1 LVIWQTNVSSGT
13 RMNIDPRDSSTE
25 VLAQPI
31 AARSRLTGGASS
43 TRIVGLVTLAVFI
56 NYIDRGNLATAA
68 PLMQDE
74 LHLSAA
80 ELGVVLSAFY
90 YGYVICMPATGWL
103 AERFGA
109 RAVLAAGVSLWS
121 LATFGTGFVGSF
133 GALLGLRILLGV
145 GESVAFPCASKVL
158 ANTVA
163 VGRLGIANGV
173 LSFGYLLGPAV
184 GTLLGG
190 ALMARFGW
198 RPVFLVFGAL
208 AILWLVPWWRTRIP
222 EAGTAGVP
230 AQSPPAFG
238 EILRQRALWGASL
251 GHFAA
256 NYGYYFIVS
265 WLPFYLVKARGFSI
279 ESMAE
284 TASWA
289 YLVNAL
295 GALTM
300 GWAADRWI
308 RAGISPNLVYKTIMA
323 TAHLAGIVCMVGMV
337 DLRQTGSLIA
347 LFAFELISGF
357 SYPGLFAIPQII
369 AGPAATGRWVG
380 IQNAAGNAAGLIA
393 PAVTGVLVERTGRFD
408 LAFALAAAV
417 NVLGL
422 VGWVFMLPRIAP
434 LRWRSGRAVA
444 AVE

>member
-1 LVIWQTNVSSGT
+1 
-13 RMNIDPRDSSTE
+13 MNPSRNRRDRHR
-25 VLAQPI
+25 
-31 AARSRLTGGASS
+31 AAGAASS
-43 TRIVGLVTLAVFI
+43 TTRVIALVTLAVFV

-74 LHLSAA
+74 LHLSAG
-80 ELGVVLSAFY
+80 ELGVLLSAFY

-133 GALLGLRILLGV
+133 GALLALRILLGV

-158 ANTVA
+158 ANAVD
-163 VGRLGIANGV
+163 VGRLGVANGI

-184 GTLLGG
+184 GTLVGG

-198 RPVFLVFGAL
+198 RPVFIVFGAL
-208 AILWLVPWWRTRIP
+208 AIFWLVPWRRTRIA
-222 EAGTAGVP
+222 EAGVGDAP
-230 AQSPPAFG
+230 AESPPAFG

-251 GHFAA
+251 GHFAS

-279 ESMAE
+279 ASMAE

-308 RAGISPNLVYKTIMA
+308 RAGVSANLVYKTIMA
-323 TAHLAGIVCMVGMV
+323 AAHLAGIVCMVGMV
-337 DLRQTGSLIA
+337 ALPQTGSLIS

-369 AGPAATGRWVG
+369 AGPAATGRLVG

-393 PAVTGVLVERTGRFD
+393 PAITGLLVERTGRFD
-408 LAFALAAAV
+408 LAFALGAAV
-417 NVLGL
+417 NVFGL
-422 VGWVFMLPRIAP
+422 IGWVLMLPRIAP
-434 LRWRSGRAVA
+434 MRWRSGPGA
-444 AVE
+444 AATE

>member
-1 LVIWQTNVSSGT
+1 MGSS
-13 RMNIDPRDSSTE
+13 RSPRDR
-25 VLAQPI
+25 
-31 AARSRLTGGASS
+31 ARTPGAASS
-43 TRIVGLVTLAVFI
+43 TTRVVGLVTLAVFI

-74 LHLSAA
+74 LHLSAG
-80 ELGVVLSAFY
+80 ELGVLLSAFY

-109 RAVLAAGVSLWS
+109 RAVLAAGVALWS
-121 LATFGTGFVGSF
+121 LATFGTGFVGGF

-145 GESVAFPCASKVL
+145 GESVAFPCASKLL
-158 ANTVA
+158 ANAVD

-184 GTLLGG
+184 GTLIGG

-198 RPVFLVFGAL
+198 RPVFIVFGAL
-208 AILWLVPWWRTRIP
+208 AIFWLVPWRRTRIP
-222 EAGTAGVP
+222 ETGTDGGDGP
-230 AQSPPAFG
+230 AESPPEFG

-251 GHFAA
+251 GHFAS

-308 RAGISPNLVYKTIMA
+308 RGGASPNLVYKSIMA
-323 TAHLAGIVCMVGMV
+323 VAHLAGIVCMMGMV
-337 DLRQTGSLIA
+337 ALPQTGSLIA

-369 AGPAATGRWVG
+369 AGPGATGRWVG

-393 PAVTGVLVERTGRFD
+393 PAITGILVERTGHFE
-408 LAFALAAAV
+408 LAFVLGAAV

-422 VGWVFMLPRIAP
+422 IGWVFMLPRVAP
-434 LRWRSGRAVA
+434 LRWRSGHAGVVA
-444 AVE
+444 E